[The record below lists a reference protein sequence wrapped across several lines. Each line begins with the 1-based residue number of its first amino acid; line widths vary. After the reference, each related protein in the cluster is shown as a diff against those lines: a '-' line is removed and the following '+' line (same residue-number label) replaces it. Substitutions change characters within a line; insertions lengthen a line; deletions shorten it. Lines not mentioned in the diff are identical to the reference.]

1 MESLTTGPELENSQD
16 LLPLPGAV
24 LVHLAEQEL
33 TLGGLPC
40 WSILEGNAEAFVHG
54 RLRRDA
60 KHAGQ
65 CG

>member
-40 WSILEGNAEAFVHG
+40 CMQVLVARFN
-54 RLRRDA
+54 
-60 KHAGQ
+60 
-65 CG
+65 